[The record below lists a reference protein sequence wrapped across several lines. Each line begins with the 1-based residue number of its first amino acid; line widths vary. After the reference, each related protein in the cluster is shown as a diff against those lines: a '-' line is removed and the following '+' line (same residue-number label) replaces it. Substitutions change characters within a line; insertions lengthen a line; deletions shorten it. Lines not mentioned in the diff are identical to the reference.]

1 MAAVMTFCCKVFDPA
16 FDQLHET
23 AEYAAYARG
32 GEKRAEGLSWM
43 YNFIKAQGER
53 NYGKIYVRF
62 PEAVSMREYLGP
74 SHGPIAEDEAAKRLA
89 LQKMSFESPG
99 GSCNPLR

>member
-1 MAAVMTFCCKVFDPA
+1 
-16 FDQLHET
+16 
-23 AEYAAYARG
+23 
-32 GEKRAEGLSWM
+32 M

-74 SHGPIAEDEAAKRLA
+74 SHGDMVSDEAAKRLA
-89 LQKMSFESPG
+89 LQKMSFEVAWRILQSTPDRK
-99 GSCNPLR
+99 SVV